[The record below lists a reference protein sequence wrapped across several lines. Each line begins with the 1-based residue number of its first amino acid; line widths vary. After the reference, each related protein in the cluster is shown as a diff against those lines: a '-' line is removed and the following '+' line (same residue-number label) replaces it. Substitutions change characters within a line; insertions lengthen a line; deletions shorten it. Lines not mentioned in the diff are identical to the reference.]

1 MSEHITCP
9 SCKTSDQVVRK
20 YSREYV
26 PSDDPLTGSPLW
38 CRRCYTTIFRPLP
51 LLSAPPPEPGALVAV
66 LFGLGIFLYLA
77 APALVELWFL
87 PQRLE
92 IIRLGIE
99 AASGR

>member
-1 MSEHITCP
+1 MSETIPCP
-9 SCKTSDQVVRK
+9 SCKASDQVVRK

-51 LLSAPPPEPGALVAV
+51 LLSVPDSGDGVLAAA

-77 APALVELWFL
+77 VPALVELWFL

-99 AASGR
+99 AAGR